1 MISSIADEGRIVV
14 LTSHM
19 IDEMQHNCNKYGLV
33 HGGNFVEPRVV
44 DETISNNNYAGI
56 KPFLED
62 AFAL

>member
-1 MISSIADEGRIVV
+1 
-14 LTSHM
+14 M